1 MAENIQ
7 SSIILV
13 DYVEDGIP
21 SPDNFMVIEEGY
33 DLAEALRSCPE
44 DGVVL
49 QNLVL
54 SADPYQ
60 RLSIRKNGHIDQ
72 MVPNQPMKGV
82 LAGKVLASRSNK
94 WRAGDLYGGI
104 LPFQRF
110 VTLDGAQLRT
120 VFMYSLN
127 GYVDE
132 SNISLG
138 IGLFGLAG
146 SGAYAAMIGLFKTKP
161 KRTIYISAAA
171 GAVGSIAGM
180 IAKNVCGLRVV
191 GSCGGAEKCELI
203 REKFGFDVAIDY
215 KMLTSK
221 EDFVVALQTAAPDGI
236 DYFLDNVGGIGFSA
250 AMEVLRPQ
258 GHCVISGLI
267 SHYNDG
273 ATSENVDF
281 NPMKMVYGQQKVEG
295 FLCFDWLGGAK
306 GSFLS
311 DMSRW
316 LAEGKIK
323 QEETVWEGME
333 NWGEAFQSLF
343 VGGNK
348 GKVVV
353 RL

>member
-1 MAENIQ
+1 MADNIQ
-7 SSIILV
+7 RSIILV

-21 SPDNFMVIEEGY
+21 SPENFTVFEE
-33 DLAEALRSCPE
+33 DFDIAEALRSCPV

-72 MVPNQPMKGV
+72 MVPGQPMKGV
-82 LAGKVLASRSNK
+82 LAGKVLASRSDK
-94 WRAGDLYGGI
+94 WRVGDLYGGI
-104 LPFQRF
+104 LPFQTY
-110 VTLDGAQLRT
+110 VVLDAAQVRT
-120 VFMYSLN
+120 VFMYNLS
-127 GYVDE
+127 GYVNE

-180 IAKNVCGLRVV
+180 IAKNVCGLRVI
-191 GSCGGAEKCELI
+191 GSCGGPEKCEMI
-203 REKFGFDVAIDY
+203 RQKFGFDVSIDY
-215 KMLTSK
+215 KELRTK
-221 EDFVVALQTAAPDGI
+221 EDFVAALQLAAPDGI
-236 DYFLDNVGGIGFSA
+236 DYFLDNVGGMGFSA

-267 SHYNDG
+267 SHYSDANC
-273 ATSENVDF
+273 ENVDI
-281 NPMKMVYGQQKVEG
+281 NPMKMVFGQQKVEG
-295 FLCFDWLGGAK
+295 FLCFDYLGGAK
-306 GSFLS
+306 GNFLL

-343 VGGNK
+343 IGGNK